1 MTTLENPTIYVL
13 EGLIRCRKCDTELLI
28 RPSSD
33 TGTPAYQCYSCADS
47 EPARPLPA
55 EQVERWIIQKVT
67 DTVMT
72 ESYTEML
79 VQSLTAA
86 TATLSS
92 DAVETLGHRERDPKW
107 VRAMATDTF
116 TFLMPKNAPDAKQ
129 FFSKLIDHIALGD
142 QEAVVH
148 YARPLP
154 EESALPGAYQQSLL
168 LPHDGTC

>member
-33 TGTPAYQCYSCADS
+33 TGIPAYQCYSCADG
-47 EPARPLPA
+47 EPARPMPP
-55 EQVERWIIQKVT
+55 EQIERWIIQKVT

-72 ESYTEML
+72 ESYTEIL
-79 VQSLTAA
+79 LQSLTAT

-92 DAVETLGHRERDPKW
+92 DAIETLGHREREPKW

-116 TFLMPKNAPDAKQ
+116 TFLVPRNASDAKQ
-129 FFSKLIDHIALGD
+129 FFSALIDHIALGYR
-142 QEAVVH
+142 EAVVH
-148 YARPLP
+148 YAHPLP
-154 EESALPGAYQQSLL
+154 EDSALPGARQQHLL
-168 LPHDGTC
+168 LPDNGTC